1 MDTRPFWAGRNTL
14 LVLYVRSIVH
24 WNACEE
30 RLSESMLMMDYF
42 LAQEITLADLYH
54 LPYGMVIFEQLGLV
68 NLETRP
74 NVQR

>member
-1 MDTRPFWAGRNTL
+1 MDMRPFWAGRNTL
-14 LVLYVRSIVH
+14 LVMYVRSIVR
-24 WNACEE
+24 NACEE
-30 RLSESMLMMDYF
+30 KLSMLMMDYY

-54 LPYGMVIFEQLGLV
+54 LPYGTTIFDQLGLV